1 MASKKEINEHL
12 KIALKEI
19 GKIKPWFDK
28 NFNAWI
34 FSHKAYPVEYAGE
47 SPEEVVKNYPLYLKD
62 FIAERLEDNLDP
74 MTEKQTKGRGGK
86 REGAGRP
93 KGSKK
98 ETKLR
103 VSLPKDIA
111 LWIKNPVAI
120 SCIRKMMHA
129 KNGLY
134 RN

>member
-1 MASKKEINEHL
+1 MASQKEIKEHL

-28 NFNAWI
+28 NFGAWI

-47 SPEEVVKNYPLYLKD
+47 SPQEVIKNYPLYLKD
-62 FIAERLEDNLDP
+62 FIAERLENNLDP
-74 MTEKQTKGRGGK
+74 LAEKAAKGRGGK

-98 ETKLR
+98 EETLR

-111 LWIKNPVAI
+111 LWIKSPVAMA
-120 SCIRKMMHA
+120 CVRKIM
-129 KNGLY
+129 KSI
-134 RN
+134 